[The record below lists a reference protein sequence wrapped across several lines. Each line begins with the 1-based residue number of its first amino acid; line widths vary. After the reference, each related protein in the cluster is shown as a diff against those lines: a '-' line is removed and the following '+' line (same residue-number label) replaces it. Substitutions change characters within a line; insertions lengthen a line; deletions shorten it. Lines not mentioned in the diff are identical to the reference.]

1 MAAAGWIDETLG
13 CGWNNEEGDTLP
25 QCRVYLKLAG
35 CGCVGVHDR
44 EWNKG
49 NMAYGQKVEVEVE
62 LNVPMATL
70 VEDGHCGDDIAPYEL
85 NEDEGTLIWMVK
97 LAEFDFLDDF

>member
-13 CGWNNEEGDTLP
+13 RGWNNEEGDTRP

-35 CGCVGVHDR
+35 CGCVGGHDH

-49 NMAYGQKVEVEVE
+49 NMAYGQKVEVEGE

-70 VEDGHCGDDIAPYEL
+70 VEDGHCGDDRAPYEL